1 MQRNLNFF
9 RIHLIIFTITPLLSS
24 LILYLSN
31 GENRISYID
40 ALFNCVSAMS
50 VCGLATIDLSS
61 LTPWQQVIL
70 FLQMCVGS
78 PVVASWV
85 MVYIRRRYF
94 VKKFQHIIKA
104 ASVNSQIRRA
114 NLPRQRTH
122 SYIPWPLSLFR
133 DKKNKPIVVA
143 PPDPMVK
150 LDAPPKRPG
159 ILTKSQQIAQ
169 AHSARSSSL
178 RSRRLSDPGV
188 FPSIHDTLQRAET
201 QFTNGMSRV
210 TFLPSQITPAQNSGW
225 SRPRRP
231 TSMQTRSSLQPS
243 YLTSRSLQSA
253 KDTHFGGFP
262 SPFVLLQR
270 LITYLRQRYASPRSL
285 PTLSSSAINSNNLK
299 FDDFMPPHPPI
310 DDKGA
315 FKLGDPPSA
324 PVSYVSFP
332 PIIGRNSMFHL
343 LTEEQLEELGGV
355 EYRALTALLWI
366 IAFYHIGVQLVAFIM
381 MAPYMSIGQFSSSFV
396 PPQLHKR
403 VSPTWFSLFLSAS
416 AYTNTGFSLV
426 DQSMVPFQRAYLTV
440 IVVIFLILAGN
451 TAFPIFLRFSIWCLS
466 QTVPAGSQTH
476 ETMRFLLD
484 HPRRCYIYL
493 FPSHQTWFLLT
504 IVVSLTITDW
514 VFFLVLDIG
523 NGAISSIP
531 VGTRILVGALQAV
544 SVRAAGFAAV
554 SLLALAPAVK
564 VLYLIMMYV
573 SVYPIAMS
581 IRATNVYEEQSLGIF
596 DGEEDGEFHF
606 QPVGSRATVW
616 SQYLSLHARRL
627 LAFDMWWLAFALFL
641 LCIIERA
648 NLNDENAPWFNTF
661 TLMFDLVSAYG
672 SVGMSLGIPTENY
685 SLSGALRPLSKL
697 IVCIVMLRGRHRSLP
712 VAIDRAIMLPAEF
725 ERHHVDEKGV
735 MSGFSPRSPLVASP
749 YTIGGYSIGGRPLP
763 TGRGR
768 SGHISS

>member
-1 MQRNLNFF
+1 MGAPSLVGAWDYVQRNLNFF

-70 FLQMCVGS
+70 FLQ
-78 PVVASWV
+78 
-85 MVYIRRRYF
+85 IRYF

-133 DKKNKPIVVA
+133 DRKNKPIVVA

-169 AHSARSSSL
+169 AHSARPSSL

-188 FPSIHDTLQRAET
+188 FPSIHGIHLCSATVEHYAESMIDTLQRAET
-201 QFTNGMSRV
+201 H
-210 TFLPSQITPAQNSGW
+210 
-225 SRPRRP
+225 
-231 TSMQTRSSLQPS
+231 
-243 YLTSRSLQSA
+243 A

-299 FDDFMPPHPPI
+299 FDDFMPPLPPI

-573 SVYPIAMS
+573 SLS

-596 DGEEDGEFHF
+596 EGEEDGEFHF

-725 ERHHVDEKGV
+725 ERHHVDEKGG
-735 MSGFSPRSPLVASP
+735 MSGFSPRSPLVA
-749 YTIGGYSIGGRPLP
+749 IVILGREA
-763 TGRGR
+763 GSWAQQR
-768 SGHISS
+768 

>member
-1 MQRNLNFF
+1 MGAPSLVGAWDYVQRNLNFF

-85 MVYIRRRYF
+85 MVRYF

-133 DKKNKPIVVA
+133 DRKNKPIVVA

-169 AHSARSSSL
+169 AHSARPSSL

-188 FPSIHDTLQRAET
+188 FPSIHGIHLCSATVEHYAEPMIDTLQRAET

-210 TFLPSQITPAQNSGW
+210 TFLPSQITPAQNSTW
-225 SRPRRP
+225 SRPRP

-299 FDDFMPPHPPI
+299 FDDFMPPLPPI

-451 TAFPIFLRFSIWCLS
+451 TAF
-466 QTVPAGSQTH
+466 VPS
-476 ETMRFLLD
+476 D
-484 HPRRCYIYL
+484 
-493 FPSHQTWFLLT
+493 
-504 IVVSLTITDW
+504 SLCAITDW

-596 DGEEDGEFHF
+596 EGEEDGEFHF

-725 ERHHVDEKGV
+725 ERHHVDEKGG
-735 MSGFSPRSPLVASP
+735 MSGFSPRSPFVASP

>member
-1 MQRNLNFF
+1 MGTSSLVGAWDYVQRNLNFF

-31 GENRISYID
+31 GENKISYID

-133 DKKNKPIVVA
+133 DRKNKPIVAV
-143 PPDPMVK
+143 PSDPMVK
-150 LDAPPKRPG
+150 LDAAPKRPG

-169 AHSARSSSL
+169 AHSARPPSL

-188 FPSIHDTLQRAET
+188 FPSIHGIHLCSATMGHYAEPMTDTLQRAET

-210 TFLPSQITPAQNSGW
+210 TFLPSQITPAQNSAW

-243 YLTSRSLQSA
+243 YMTSRSLQSA

-262 SPFVLLQR
+262 SPFVLLHR
-270 LITYLRQRYASPRSL
+270 LISYLRQRYAPPRSL

-299 FDDFMPPHPPI
+299 FDDFMPPPPPL
-310 DDKGA
+310 DDKGT
-315 FKLGDPPSA
+315 FRLGDPPSA

-332 PIIGRNSMFHL
+332 PIVGRNSMFHL

-381 MAPYMSIGQFSSSFV
+381 MAPYMSIGQFRSSFV

-403 VSPTWFSLFLSAS
+403 VSSTWFSLFLSAS

-451 TAFPIFLRFSIWCLS
+451 TAFPILFSMYVIVRAQYFGQLS
-466 QTVPAGSQTH
+466 HIGS
-476 ETMRFLLD
+476 LD
-484 HPRRCYIYL
+484 
-493 FPSHQTWFLLT
+493 
-504 IVVSLTITDW
+504 
-514 VFFLVLDIG
+514 G
-523 NGAISSIP
+523 
-531 VGTRILVGALQAV
+531 V
-544 SVRAAGFAAV
+544 SVGSSQQARGPMKPCDSFSTTLV
-554 SLLALAPAVK
+554 DVTSTFFP
-564 VLYLIMMYV
+564 LIK
-573 SVYPIAMS
+573 
-581 IRATNVYEEQSLGIF
+581 
-596 DGEEDGEFHF
+596 H
-606 QPVGSRATVW
+606 
-616 SQYLSLHARRL
+616 
-627 LAFDMWWLAFALFL
+627 
-641 LCIIERA
+641 
-648 NLNDENAPWFNTF
+648 
-661 TLMFDLVSAYG
+661 
-672 SVGMSLGIPTENY
+672 
-685 SLSGALRPLSKL
+685 
-697 IVCIVMLRGRHRSLP
+697 
-712 VAIDRAIMLPAEF
+712 
-725 ERHHVDEKGV
+725 
-735 MSGFSPRSPLVASP
+735 GFSSQL
-749 YTIGGYSIGGRPLP
+749 
-763 TGRGR
+763 
-768 SGHISS
+768 